1 MGQTI
6 GRTIAGAILEEV
18 GARARMNNKLD
29 VEAPR
34 DVRTRFAK
42 AVTAF

>member
-6 GRTIAGAILEEV
+6 GRTIAGAILDEV
-18 GARARMNNKLD
+18 DVRATMKRKLD
-29 VEAPR
+29 VDAPD

>member
-1 MGQTI
+1 MGHTI
-6 GRTIAGAILEEV
+6 GRTIAGAIFEEV
-18 GARARMNNKLD
+18 DARATMNNKLD
-29 VEAPR
+29 VEAPG